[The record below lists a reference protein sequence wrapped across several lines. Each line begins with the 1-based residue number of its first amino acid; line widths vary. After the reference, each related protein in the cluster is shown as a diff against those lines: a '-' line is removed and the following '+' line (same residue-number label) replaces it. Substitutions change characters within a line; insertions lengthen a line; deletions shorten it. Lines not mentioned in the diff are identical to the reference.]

1 MTRHSGCSQRLLH
14 LSAYSTSIA
23 GTLSIPNQPV
33 VHNFAMGLA
42 LRVRCCILRLVTTIE
57 AGSATSRASEC
68 WCCDVEEVSVQDE
81 LPPALWYG
89 VTSEDCAH
97 QLLAVRK
104 VVGPRSVVDDAECR
118 WSDSRVEAAAA
129 VGPLPGVQEV
139 LRADGLGLD

>member
-1 MTRHSGCSQRLLH
+1 
-14 LSAYSTSIA
+14 
-23 GTLSIPNQPV
+23 
-33 VHNFAMGLA
+33 MGLA
-42 LRVRCCILRLVTTIE
+42 LRVVRCILRLVTTIE

-68 WCCDVEEVSVQDE
+68 WCCHVEEVSVQDE

-104 VVGPRSVVDDAECR
+104 VGPPSVVDDAECR
-118 WSDSRVEAAAA
+118 ESDSRVEAAAA

-139 LRADGLGLD
+139 LRADGLGLG